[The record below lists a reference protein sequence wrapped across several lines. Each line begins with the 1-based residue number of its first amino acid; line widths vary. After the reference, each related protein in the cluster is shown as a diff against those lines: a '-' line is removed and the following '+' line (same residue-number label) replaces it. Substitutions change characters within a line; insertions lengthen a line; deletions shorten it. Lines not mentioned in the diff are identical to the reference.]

1 MKRFLLDTNV
11 ISELRKT
18 KPHGAAVAWIRSLR
32 PIQVF
37 VSTASIG
44 ELQRGAEITKR
55 QDPQKAA
62 ELESWIDTVVD
73 QVQLLMMDEACFRE
87 WARIM
92 QHKTGDLAIDGM
104 IAATA
109 RVHELIVATRNES
122 DFKQFGVEIVNP
134 FITK

>member
-55 QDPQKAA
+55 QDPQKAS

-73 QVQLLMMDEACFRE
+73 QVQLLTMDEACFRE

-92 QHKTGDLAIDGM
+92 QHKTIDGM